1 MEAMASFSAE
11 EMDMYGDDE
20 DSALPAY
27 TSSHSTK
34 WWLRWGRMF
43 LRPGSQ
49 PRTPLPLYHNDLPFD
64 PEKAGL
70 LGYDGAQ
77 DEKPREETVGMA
89 RSPGIVG
96 ALRNLACCCLKS

>member
-11 EMDMYGDDE
+11 EMEMYGDDE
-20 DSALPAY
+20 DSTLPSY

-49 PRTPLPLYHNDLPFD
+49 PRTLLPMYHNDLPFD

-77 DEKPREETVGMA
+77 DEKPREEKEGMV

-96 ALRNLACCCLKS
+96 TLRNLACCCSKS